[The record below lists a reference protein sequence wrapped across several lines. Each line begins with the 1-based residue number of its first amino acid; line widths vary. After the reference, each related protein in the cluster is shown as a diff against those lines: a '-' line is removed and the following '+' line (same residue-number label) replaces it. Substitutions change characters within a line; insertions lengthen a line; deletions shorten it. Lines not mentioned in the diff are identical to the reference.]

1 MCHWSTAC
9 NITRFLTD
17 AKGFNVAVSMLE
29 ASGGMVDFEC
39 DERDAGITFFCLLVR
54 GVCTLDSFDE
64 MPNHNGHS
72 VSVVHWD

>member
-1 MCHWSTAC
+1 MCCRSSTD

-17 AKGFNVAVSMLE
+17 ARGFNMAVSMLE
-29 ASGGMVDFEC
+29 ASGGMDDFGS
-39 DERDAGITFFCLLVR
+39 DERDADITLFCLLVR